1 MTSVMA
7 DKALPGSLVD
17 ESLIWSLMAF
27 RRHERAVS
35 FATQLSRRLC
45 VYSSKVHQLYASY
58 DILVPEDGGG
68 AELVISPHLENF
80 LDMWF
85 SIPEAAIRST
95 EFTIV
100 PGHIVQREGLALHQ
114 TGGGAGQGRVVGLE
128 PGLRLLRE
136 QYELR
141 NDVFL
146 PVITKGDLRAFRKEE
161 PVMHLHR
168 LDFNAMGDK
177 SAFELRDIREGIL
190 KRLRSGR
197 PSGAR

>member
-1 MTSVMA
+1 MATMTA
-7 DKALPGSLVD
+7 GNKAPGSLVD

-27 RRHERAVS
+27 RSQERAVS
-35 FATQLSRRLC
+35 FTEQLSKRLC

-58 DILVPEDGGG
+58 EILVPEDGGG
-68 AELVISPHLENF
+68 TELIVSPHLDNF

-85 SIPEAAIRST
+85 SIPEAAVRST

-114 TGGGAGQGRVVGLE
+114 TGKGAGQGRVVALE

-146 PVITKGDLRAFRKEE
+146 PVITKGDLRAFRREE

-168 LDFNAMGDK
+168 LDLNAMGDK